1 MNTFFSCLRSM
12 RSLALAG
19 LIAVVGAGATSH
31 AGVVTINVS
40 GYSGPNGGVPNNDF
54 AILSNFSGGG
64 SNLII
69 INNAFGGYSGFSVQA
84 GVNDGIA
91 ASGGMPLKFG
101 AGQSIDGSFVY
112 ESGYSDTTF
121 NKPANVS
128 PDFGPNSFLG
138 FKDGAGRF
146 GYLEVTWTAATNTFT
161 LLSAAY
167 ESTPGVAIQTPGGLA
182 PVPEP
187 SSVLFASVSVVGAA
201 VKRYRRKRAKAD
213 FQSPTKTC

>member
-1 MNTFFSCLRSM
+1 M
-12 RSLALAG
+12 RSLALAV

-40 GYSGPNGGVPNNDF
+40 GYSGPNGGVPSDDF

-64 SNLII
+64 SNLVI
-69 INNAFGGYSGFSVQA
+69 INNYSGGYSGFAVQG

-101 AGQSIDGSFVY
+101 AGQSIDSSLVY
-112 ESGYSDTTF
+112 ESGFSDSTF
-121 NKPANVS
+121 KKPGMVS

-138 FKDGAGRF
+138 FKDGAGRY
-146 GYLEVTWTAATNTFT
+146 GYLEVTWDSSTEIFT

-187 SSVLFASVSVVGAA
+187 SSALFASVSVVGAA